1 MIINI
6 RYRHLVSKILKIASK
21 FRLVEDMFDKIV
33 ATVKNVQTLY
43 RPNNARM
50 QDWYRMSNNIKAQK
64 TAHSEILRIRQLIFM
79 ILKESSSYI
88 SF

>member
-1 MIINI
+1 MIMKI

-64 TAHSEILRIRQLIFM
+64 AARTEIWR
-79 ILKESSSYI
+79 
-88 SF
+88 